1 VAKSEECNSE
11 LLVYGHLWVVGVIVE
26 DRIIFKN
33 MNKVIKASRVNLE
46 VGVEDLKLVEFVIMK
61 QQVKLCAIL
70 VDFLS

>member
-11 LLVYGHLWVVGVIVE
+11 LLVYGNLWVVGVIVE

-46 VGVEDLKLVEFVIMK
+46 VGVEDLKSVEFVIMK

>member
-1 VAKSEECNSE
+1 MAKLEECNSE